1 MRNWIPSNFQ
11 SEQSHR
17 LKSAAAHPGISTM
30 RVIMLGTNPRSKAL
44 RRGQIA
50 VAMMLV
56 MIPLLGMIGLGTD
69 LGLLFFHWG
78 IVQKAADSAVLA
90 GAGYLPNHTS
100 TAQTKATSYATQNG
114 LKNSEI
120 VSNIVAGDNMS
131 ITMTTSRTVPYYFLQ
146 LVGLRSGTVKPV
158 ARAGI
163 QQNSEGTR
171 GLIPV
176 GLPCTATPCPY
187 TVGTEYQL
195 LQGGA
200 NGKGNSWNL
209 GPGNWGRLALGG
221 SGATQFLNNLING
234 YQGSINVGDKVT
246 AETGQ
251 VNGPTDE
258 GINTARVNAGV
269 AINGTVTNP
278 TLATV
283 PAYDPRLVAVPLID
297 FTGATGSSVQ
307 VTVMGFAMMWIDSYN
322 GHGSNKV
329 LNAYFLGTVPL
340 TSVPSTITIFGQ
352 GHPILLQ

>member
-1 MRNWIPSNFQ
+1 MR
-11 SEQSHR
+11 
-17 LKSAAAHPGISTM
+17 L
-30 RVIMLGTNPRSKAL
+30 IMFGTNLRSKAF

-50 VAMMLV
+50 VALILV
-56 MIPLLGMIGLGTD
+56 IIPLLALIGLGTD

-90 GAGYLPNHTS
+90 GAGYLPNQLS

-120 VSNIVAGDNMS
+120 ISNTVAADHMS
-131 ITMTTSRTVPYYFLQ
+131 ITTTTSRTVPYYFLQ
-146 LVGLRSGTVKPV
+146 LVGLSSGTVKPM
-158 ARAGI
+158 AKAGI
-163 QQNSEGTR
+163 QQDTEGTR

-187 TVGTEYQL
+187 TAGTEYQL
-195 LQGGA
+195 VQAGG
-200 NGKGNSWNL
+200 NGKSGGSWNV

-234 YQGSINVGDKVT
+234 YQGSINVGDQVT
-246 AETGQ
+246 TETGQ

-258 GINTARVNAGV
+258 GINTARVDAGL

-297 FTGATGSSVQ
+297 FTGAQGTSSP
-307 VTVMGFAMMWIDSYN
+307 VTVMGFALMWIDSYTSQ
-322 GHGSNKV
+322 GKNKT

-340 TSVPSTITIFGQ
+340 TSVPSTTTAFGL